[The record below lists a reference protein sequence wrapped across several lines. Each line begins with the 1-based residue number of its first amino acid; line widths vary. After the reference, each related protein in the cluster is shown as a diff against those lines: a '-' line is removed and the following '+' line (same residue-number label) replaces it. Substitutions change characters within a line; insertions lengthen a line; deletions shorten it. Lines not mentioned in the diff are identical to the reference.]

1 MYTVDSPLQYIPFK
15 SDQHHKKG
23 TFGSSP
29 SKLSFKQCSNSP
41 KHTQGFRKS
50 NKPKTGFFNMNAHV
64 ASIEEVDDK
73 EMNED
78 EEIPFLAVQT
88 ARLSEEQ

>member
-1 MYTVDSPLQYIPFK
+1 
-15 SDQHHKKG
+15 
-23 TFGSSP
+23 
-29 SKLSFKQCSNSP
+29 
-41 KHTQGFRKS
+41 
-50 NKPKTGFFNMNAHV
+50 MNAHV

-88 ARLSEEQ
+88 ARLSEEQWESLLGEIQYINANFWRAKSDQQC